1 MKTDTLFFIIIGL
14 MICFS
19 CSNLSQ
25 IKKGRN
31 TIDKQG
37 HRGCR
42 GLMPEN
48 TIPAFIK
55 AVDLGVNT
63 LEMDIV
69 ITNDNQVLVS
79 HEPFF
84 NHEITTLP
92 NGEFVLESNEKE
104 LNIYKMPY
112 SEVIKYD
119 VGLKAH
125 PRFPQQHKMKVHK
138 PLLSEVIDSVEIY
151 AKANHKPALYYN
163 IETKTTP
170 QTDSIFH
177 PEPKEFVELMMRVI
191 FEKKIENRVI
201 IQSFDIRTLH
211 YLHRK
216 HPKIKTALLVEDFDK
231 KEFLKQIEDLGFV
244 PTIYSPAQN
253 LVTPQLVKEC
263 KSRKV
268 KLIPWTVNNFSDI
281 HKFTKMGVDGIISD
295 YPNLFFEKQK

>member
-1 MKTDTLFFIIIGL
+1 MKTNTICIMLIGL
-14 MICFS
+14 IICFS

-25 IKKGRN
+25 LKKAKN

-63 LEMDIV
+63 LEMDLV
-69 ITNDNQVLVS
+69 ITNDNKVLVS

-84 NHEITTLP
+84 NHEIITLP
-92 NGEFVLESNEKE
+92 NGEWVLESNEKE

-119 VGLKAH
+119 VGLKTH
-125 PRFPQQHKMKVHK
+125 PRFPNQSKMKAHK

-151 AKANHKPALYYN
+151 AKENRKPVLYYN

-170 QTDSIFH
+170 QTDGIFH
-177 PEPKEFVELMMRVI
+177 PEPKKFVDLMMRVI
-191 FEKKIENRVI
+191 LEKKIENRVI

-211 YLHRK
+211 YLHQN
-216 HPKIKTALLVEDFDK
+216 HPEIKTALLVEDFDK
-231 KEFLKQIEDLGFV
+231 REFFKQIEDLGFV

-253 LVTPQLVKEC
+253 LVTPKLVKEC
-263 KSRKV
+263 KSKGV
-268 KLIPWTVNNFSDI
+268 KLIPWTVNDLKSINNL
-281 HKFTKMGVDGIISD
+281 TKMGVDGIISD
-295 YPNLFFEKQK
+295 YPNLFFEK

>member
-1 MKTDTLFFIIIGL
+1 MKTDALIFIVITM

-25 IKKGRN
+25 FKKGN
-31 TIDKQG
+31 MTIDKQG

-55 AVDLGVNT
+55 AIDLGMNT
-63 LEMDIV
+63 LEMDLV
-69 ITNDNQVLVS
+69 ITSDNKVLVS

-92 NGEFVLESNEKE
+92 NGELVLESNEKE
-104 LNIYKMPY
+104 LNIYKMTY

-119 VGLKAH
+119 VGSKVH
-125 PRFPQQHKMKVHK
+125 PRFPQQLKMKVHK
-138 PLLSEVIDSVEIY
+138 PLLSEVIDSVETYI
-151 AKANHKPALYYN
+151 KENQKPAIYYN
-163 IETKTTP
+163 IETKTNS
-170 QTDSIFH
+170 QTDGIYH
-177 PEPKEFVELMMRVI
+177 PEPKEFVDLMMDVI
-191 FEKKIENRVI
+191 FEKRIENRVI

-211 YLHRK
+211 YLHQK
-216 HPKIKTALLVEDFDK
+216 YPKIKTALLVEDFDK

-253 LVTPQLVKEC
+253 LVTPKLVKEC
-263 KSRKV
+263 KSKKV
-268 KLIPWTVNNFSDI
+268 KLIPWTENNISSI
-281 HKFTKMGVDGIISD
+281 NKLTKMGVDGIISD
-295 YPNLFFEKQK
+295 YPNLFFEK

>member
-1 MKTDTLFFIIIGL
+1 MKTNTFFMIIGL
-14 MICFS
+14 MIFFS

-25 IKKGRN
+25 IKKSRN

-48 TIPAFIK
+48 TIPAFLK

-69 ITNDNQVLVS
+69 ITNDSQVLVS

-84 NHEITTLP
+84 NHEITTMP
-92 NGEFVLESNEKE
+92 SGEFVLESNEKE

-112 SEVIKYD
+112 SEIIKYD
-119 VGLKAH
+119 VGLKEH
-125 PRFPQQHKMKVHK
+125 SRFPQQQKMKAHK

-151 AKANHKPALYYN
+151 AKANLKPVLYYN

-170 QTDSIFH
+170 KTDGIFH

-191 FEKKIENRVI
+191 FEKNIENRVI

-211 YLHRK
+211 YLHK
-216 HPKIKTALLVEDFDK
+216 KYPKIKTALLVEDFDK

-253 LVTPQLVKEC
+253 LVTPKLVNEC
-263 KSRKV
+263 KSRNV
-268 KLIPWTVNNFSDI
+268 KLIPWTVNNPSDI
-281 HKFTKMGVDGIISD
+281 HRLTKMGVDGIISD

>member
-1 MKTDTLFFIIIGL
+1 MKTETLIFIVITM

-25 IKKGRN
+25 FKKGN
-31 TIDKQG
+31 MTIDKQG

-55 AVDLGVNT
+55 AIDLGVNT
-63 LEMDIV
+63 LEMDLV
-69 ITNDNQVLVS
+69 ITSDNKVLVS

-92 NGEFVLESNEKE
+92 NGELVLESNEKE
-104 LNIYKMPY
+104 LNIYKMTY

-119 VGLKAH
+119 VGSKAH
-125 PRFPQQHKMKVHK
+125 PRFPQQLKMKVHK
-138 PLLSEVIDSVEIY
+138 PLLSEVIDSVETYI
-151 AKANHKPALYYN
+151 KENQKPAIYYN
-163 IETKTTP
+163 IETKTNF
-170 QTDSIFH
+170 QTDGVYH
-177 PEPKEFVELMMRVI
+177 PEPKEFVDLMMDVI

-211 YLHRK
+211 YLHQK
-216 HPKIKTALLVEDFDK
+216 HPDIKTALLVEDFDK
-231 KEFLKQIEDLGFV
+231 KDFLKQIEDLGFV

-253 LVTPQLVKEC
+253 LVTPKLVKEC
-263 KSRKV
+263 KSKKV
-268 KLIPWTVNNFSDI
+268 KLIPWTVNNISSI
-281 HKFTKMGVDGIISD
+281 NKLTKMGVDGIISD
-295 YPNLFFEKQK
+295 YPNLFFEK

>member
-1 MKTDTLFFIIIGL
+1 MKTDTICIVLIGL
-14 MICFS
+14 IICFS
-19 CSNLSQ
+19 CGNLSQ
-25 IKKGRN
+25 LKKAKN

-63 LEMDIV
+63 LEMDLV
-69 ITNDNQVLVS
+69 ITNDNKVLVS

-92 NGEFVLESNEKE
+92 NGEWVFESNEKE

-119 VGLKAH
+119 VGLKIH
-125 PRFPQQHKMKVHK
+125 PRFPNQFKIKVHK

-151 AKANHKPALYYN
+151 AEENHKSPLYYN

-170 QTDSIFH
+170 QTDGIFH
-177 PEPKEFVELMMRVI
+177 PEPKEFVDLMMRVI
-191 FEKKIENRVI
+191 YEKKIENRVI

-211 YLHRK
+211 YLHQQ
-216 HPKIKTALLVEDFDK
+216 HPEIKTALLVEDFDK
-231 KEFLKQIEDLGFV
+231 KEFLKQIEDLGFD

-253 LVTPQLVKEC
+253 LVTPKLVKEC
-263 KSRKV
+263 KSKGI
-268 KLIPWTVNNFSDI
+268 KLIPWTVNDLKSIDSL
-281 HKFTKMGVDGIISD
+281 TKMGVDGIISD
-295 YPNLFFEKQK
+295 YPNLF

>member
-1 MKTDTLFFIIIGL
+1 MKINTVFFVTIAL
-14 MICFS
+14 SICFS

-25 IKKGRN
+25 FTKGRN

-48 TIPAFIK
+48 TIPAFLK

-63 LEMDIV
+63 LEMDLV
-69 ITNDNQVLVS
+69 ITNDNQVLLS
-79 HEPFF
+79 HDPFF

-92 NGEFVLESNEKE
+92 NGEFVLEANEKE

-119 VGLKAH
+119 VGLKKH
-125 PRFPQQHKMKVHK
+125 PRFPQQHKMKVYK
-138 PLLSEVIDSVEIY
+138 PLLSDVIDSVEIY
-151 AKANHKPALYYN
+151 AKANQKPALYYN

-170 QTDSIFH
+170 QTDGVFH
-177 PEPKEFVELMMRVI
+177 PGPKEFVDLMMRVI

-211 YLHRK
+211 YLHQK
-216 HPKIKTALLVEDFDK
+216 HPEIKTALLVEDFDK

-244 PTIYSPAQN
+244 PTIYSPAQELITPK
-253 LVTPQLVKEC
+253 LVQEC
-263 KSRKV
+263 KSKKV
-268 KLIPWTVNNFSDI
+268 KLIPWTVNDSLTI
-281 HKFTKMGVDGIISD
+281 RKFIKMGVDGIISD

>member
-1 MKTDTLFFIIIGL
+1 MKTDTICIMLIGL
-14 MICFS
+14 IICFS
-19 CSNLSQ
+19 CGNLSQ
-25 IKKGRN
+25 LKKAKN

-63 LEMDIV
+63 LEMDLV
-69 ITNDNQVLVS
+69 ITNDNKVLVS

-92 NGEFVLESNEKE
+92 NGEWVLESNEKE

-119 VGLKAH
+119 VGLKTH
-125 PRFPQQHKMKVHK
+125 PRFSNQFKMKVHK

-151 AKANHKPALYYN
+151 AKENRKSPLYYN

-170 QTDSIFH
+170 ETDGIFH
-177 PEPKEFVELMMRVI
+177 PEPKEFVDLIMRVI

-211 YLHRK
+211 YLHQK
-216 HPKIKTALLVEDFDK
+216 HPEIKTALLVEDFDK
-231 KEFLKQIEDLGFV
+231 KEFLKQIEDLGFD

-253 LVTPQLVKEC
+253 LVTPKLVKEC
-263 KSRKV
+263 KSKGV
-268 KLIPWTVNNFSDI
+268 KLIPWTVNDLKSIDSL
-281 HKFTKMGVDGIISD
+281 TKMGVDGIISD
-295 YPNLFFEKQK
+295 YPNLFLEK

>member
-1 MKTDTLFFIIIGL
+1 

-25 IKKGRN
+25 LKMGN
-31 TIDKQG
+31 VTIDKQG

-63 LEMDIV
+63 LEMDLV
-69 ITNDNQVLVS
+69 ITSDNQVLVS

-92 NGEFVLESNEKE
+92 NGELVLESNEKE

-112 SEVIKYD
+112 SEVLKYD

-125 PRFPQQHKMKVHK
+125 PRFPQQLKMKVHK
-138 PLLSEVIDSVEIY
+138 PLLSEVIDSVEMY
-151 AKANHKPALYYN
+151 SKKKHKPALYYN
-163 IETKTTP
+163 IETKSTP
-170 QTDSIFH
+170 QTDGIFH
-177 PEPKEFVELMMRVI
+177 PEPKKFVDLMMAVI
-191 FEKKIENRVI
+191 FEKKIGNRVI

-211 YLHRK
+211 YLHQK
-216 HPKIKTALLVEDFDK
+216 YPETKTALLVEDFDK
-231 KEFLKQIEDLGFV
+231 KEFLKQIEDLGFI

-253 LVTPQLVKEC
+253 LVTPKLVKEC
-263 KSRKV
+263 KSKKV
-268 KLIPWTVNNFSDI
+268 KLIPWTVNNSTSI
-281 HKFTKMGVDGIISD
+281 NKLTKMGVDGIISD
-295 YPNLFFEKQK
+295 YPNLFFEK

>member
-1 MKTDTLFFIIIGL
+1 M

-25 IKKGRN
+25 FKKGN
-31 TIDKQG
+31 MTIDKQG

-55 AVDLGVNT
+55 AIDLGMNT
-63 LEMDIV
+63 LEMDLV
-69 ITNDNQVLVS
+69 ITSDNKVLVS

-92 NGEFVLESNEKE
+92 NGELVLESNEKE
-104 LNIYKMPY
+104 LNIYKMTY

-119 VGLKAH
+119 VGSKVH
-125 PRFPQQHKMKVHK
+125 PRFPQQLKMKVHK
-138 PLLSEVIDSVEIY
+138 PLLSEVIDSVETYI
-151 AKANHKPALYYN
+151 KENQKPAIYYN
-163 IETKTTP
+163 IETKTNS
-170 QTDSIFH
+170 QTDGIYH
-177 PEPKEFVELMMRVI
+177 PEPKEFVDLMMDVI
-191 FEKKIENRVI
+191 FEKRIENRVI

-211 YLHRK
+211 YLHQK
-216 HPKIKTALLVEDFDK
+216 YPKIKTALLVEHFDK

-253 LVTPQLVKEC
+253 LVTPKLVKEC
-263 KSRKV
+263 KSKKV
-268 KLIPWTVNNFSDI
+268 KLIPWTVNNISSI
-281 HKFTKMGVDGIISD
+281 NKLTKMGVDGIISD
-295 YPNLFFEKQK
+295 YPNLFFEK

>member
-1 MKTDTLFFIIIGL
+1 MKTDALFLIILGL
-14 MICFS
+14 LICSS

-25 IKKGRN
+25 LKKGRV

-63 LEMDIV
+63 LEMDLV
-69 ITNDNQVLVS
+69 ITHDNQVIVS

-92 NGEFVLESNEKE
+92 NGEYVLESNEKE

-119 VGLKAH
+119 VGLKIH
-125 PRFPQQHKMKVHK
+125 PRFPQQKKIKVHK
-138 PLLSEVIDSVEIY
+138 PLFSEVIDSVEIY
-151 AKANHKPALYYN
+151 SKANKKQALYYN

-170 QTDSIFH
+170 QTDGIFH
-177 PEPKEFVELMMRVI
+177 TEPKEFVDLMMSVI

-201 IQSFDIRTLH
+201 IQSFDIRTLQ
-211 YLHRK
+211 YLHQR
-216 HPKIKTALLVEDFDK
+216 HPEIKTALLVEDFDN
-231 KEFLKQIEDLGFV
+231 KEFLKQIEDLGFI
-244 PTIYSPAQN
+244 PTIYSPN
-253 LVTPQLVKEC
+253 EKLVTPKLVKEC
-263 KSRKV
+263 KSRNV
-268 KLIPWTVNNFSDI
+268 KLIPWTVNNLPSI
-281 HKFTKMGVDGIISD
+281 NKLTKMGVDGIISD
-295 YPNLFFEKQK
+295 YPNLFFEK

>member
-1 MKTDTLFFIIIGL
+1 

-25 IKKGRN
+25 LKMGNMI
-31 TIDKQG
+31 IDKQG

-63 LEMDIV
+63 LEMDLV
-69 ITNDNQVLVS
+69 ITSDNQVLVS

-92 NGEFVLESNEKE
+92 NGELVLESDEKE

-112 SEVIKYD
+112 SEVLKYD

-125 PRFPQQHKMKVHK
+125 PRFPQQLKMKVHK
-138 PLLSEVIDSVEIY
+138 PLLSEVIDSVEMY
-151 AKANHKPALYYN
+151 SKEKHKPALYYN
-163 IETKTTP
+163 IETKSTP
-170 QTDSIFH
+170 QTDGIFH
-177 PEPKEFVELMMRVI
+177 PEPKKFVDLIIAVI

-201 IQSFDIRTLH
+201 VQSFDIRTLH
-211 YLHRK
+211 YLHQK
-216 HPKIKTALLVEDFDK
+216 YPEIKTALLVEDFDK
-231 KEFLKQIEDLGFV
+231 KEFLKQIEDLGFI

-253 LVTPQLVKEC
+253 LVTPKLVKEC
-263 KSRKV
+263 KSKKV
-268 KLIPWTVNNFSDI
+268 KLIPWTVNNSTSMN
-281 HKFTKMGVDGIISD
+281 KLTKMGVDGIISD
-295 YPNLFFEKQK
+295 YPNLFFEK